1 MMDGVSQTIRML
13 EQSPAID
20 GQFSQF
26 VESTDWQVV
35 TQTHQAKTEQDVL
48 RALAKSKLDVDDFA
62 ALISPA
68 AEPYLLE
75 MVTKSE
81 QLTLQ
86 RFGNTLSLFAPLYLS
101 NTCANECTYCGFSM
115 SNAIKRLTLNE
126 SQIVKEVAAI
136 KSKGFDHI
144 LLVTGKPTK
153 SPCHTL
159 NA

>member
-13 EQSPAID
+13 EQSPVIE

-35 TQTHQAKTEQDVL
+35 TQTHPAKIQQDVL
-48 RALAKSKLDVDDFA
+48 RALAQSKLDVDDFA

-86 RFGNTLSLFAPLYLS
+86 RF
-101 NTCANECTYCGFSM
+101 
-115 SNAIKRLTLNE
+115 
-126 SQIVKEVAAI
+126 
-136 KSKGFDHI
+136 
-144 LLVTGKPTK
+144 
-153 SPCHTL
+153 
-159 NA
+159 